1 MEEISRLNKYLIALI
16 VADLLLAIF
25 FLYILLDFKN
35 NRLTEVGDLNTELI
49 SLQSTDK
56 MTSTINWTIK
66 ESKGLRDRLNFYFI
80 TKETT
85 ANFIE
90 ELETIAFRSGV
101 TFKLN
106 SLSIGK
112 EEKIKNKPSYLKLA
126 MRFDG
131 GFSNVYHFLTILENL
146 PYRARFNSINIARI
160 DTESIEVKENKLPFP
175 WYGDVSLDMLSY
187 VDR

>member
-1 MEEISRLNKYLIALI
+1 MEETSRLNKYLVALV
-16 VADLLLAIF
+16 VADLLLAIL

-35 NRLTEVGDLNTELI
+35 SRLAEVGDLNTELI

-66 ESKGLRDRLNFYFI
+66 KNKGLIDRLNFYFI

-90 ELETIAFRSGV
+90 ELESIALRSGV

-112 EEKIKNKPSYLKLA
+112 EEKITNKPSYLKLT

-131 GFSNVYHFLTILENL
+131 SFSNVHHFLTILENL
-146 PYRARFNSINIARI
+146 PYRVRFNSINIARL
-160 DTESIEVKENKLPFP
+160 DTEAVVDKKDKVSPP